1 MPMTEEFRVSAVQ
14 MDVRLGEKAANL
26 ERMDGFAR
34 QAAGEGAGLVVFP
47 ECVLAGYCF
56 ESREEGFEYAES
68 IHGPAVESVTSICR
82 ELDLQVVFGLLES
95 DGEKLYNALALVGPG
110 GLLGSYRKAHLPH
123 LGIDHYV
130 DPGDNLSTVHE
141 TPLCRLGMNI
151 CYDGAF
157 PESARLLAL
166 AGADLVVL
174 PTNWPP
180 GAEEFAGYA
189 INTRAMENAVYY
201 LAADRVGEE
210 RGFRFIGLS
219 RICDVHGRN
228 LALADGESETV
239 LTATIDPA
247 QARRKRIDRVPG
259 KHWIDR
265 FADRRPD
272 LYGPLAWENPVTKE

>member
-1 MPMTEEFRVSAVQ
+1 MTEEFRVSAVQ
-14 MDVRLGEKAANL
+14 MDVQLGKKEANL
-26 ERMDGFAR
+26 DRMAGFAR

-47 ECVLAGYCF
+47 ECALTGYCF
-56 ESREEGFEYAES
+56 ESREEGFEHAEP
-68 IHGPAVESVTSICR
+68 IKGPAVELVADFCR
-82 ELDLQVVFGLLES
+82 ELGLHVVFGLLES

-123 LGIDHYV
+123 LGIDHFV
-130 DPGDNLSTVHE
+130 DAGESLSTVHQ
-141 TPLCRLGMNI
+141 TPLCNLGMNI

-180 GAEEFAGYA
+180 GAEEFATYA
-189 INTRAMENAVYY
+189 INTRAMENAMYY
-201 LAADRVGEE
+201 LAADRVGQE

-219 RICDVHGRN
+219 RICDIHGRT
-228 LALADGESETV
+228 LAEADGESETV

-247 QARRKRIDRVPG
+247 LARTKRIDRVPG

-265 FADRRPD
+265 IADRRPD
-272 LYGPLAWENPVTKE
+272 LYGPLAGEAPAAGE

>member
-1 MPMTEEFRVSAVQ
+1 MMEEFRVSAVQ
-14 MDVRLGEKAANL
+14 MDVRLGEKDANL
-26 ERMDGFAR
+26 ERMDSFAR
-34 QAAGEGAGLVVFP
+34 LAVSDGAALVVFP
-47 ECVLAGYCF
+47 ECSLTGYCF
-56 ESREEGFEYAES
+56 ESREEGSEFAEPVG
-68 IHGPAVESVTSICR
+68 GPAVESMTGLCR
-82 ELDLQVVFGLLES
+82 ELDILTVFGFLES
-95 DGEKLYNALALVGPG
+95 EGDSLYNSLALVGPD

-123 LGIDHYV
+123 LGVDHFV
-130 DPGDNLSTVHE
+130 DRGDNLTTVHE

-180 GAEEFAGYA
+180 GAEEFASYA
-189 INTRAMENAVYY
+189 INTRALENAMYY
-201 LAADRVGEE
+201 LSADRVGEE

-228 LALADGESETV
+228 LAEADGESEMV
-239 LTATIDPA
+239 LTAAIDPV
-247 QARRKRIDRVPG
+247 QARCKRIVRVPG

-265 FADRRPD
+265 MADRRPE
-272 LYGPLAWENPVTKE
+272 LYGPLAGEDPRAEN

>member
-1 MPMTEEFRVSAVQ
+1 MTEEFRVSAVQ
-14 MDVRLGEKAANL
+14 MDVRFGEKAANL
-26 ERMDGFAR
+26 DRMAAFAR
-34 QAAGEGAGLVVFP
+34 EAAGEGAALVVFP
-47 ECVLAGYCF
+47 ECVLTGYCF
-56 ESREEGFEYAES
+56 ESREEGCEYAES
-68 IHGPAVESVTSICR
+68 IPGPAVESVTSICR
-82 ELDLQVVFGLLES
+82 ELDLHVVFGLLES
-95 DGEKLYNALALVGPG
+95 AEEKLYNALALVGPE

-130 DPGDNLSTVHE
+130 DAGENLSTVHQ
-141 TPLCRLGMNI
+141 TPFCRLGMNI

-180 GAEEFAGYA
+180 GAEEFATYA
-189 INTRAMENAVYY
+189 INTRAMENAMYY

-219 RICDVHGRN
+219 RICDVHGRTI
-228 LALADGESETV
+228 AQADGESETV
-239 LTATIDPA
+239 LTATIDPQ

-265 FADRRPD
+265 IADRRPD
-272 LYGPLAWENPVTKE
+272 LYGPLAEE

>member
-1 MPMTEEFRVSAVQ
+1 MTEEFRVSAVQ
-14 MDVRLGEKAANL
+14 MDVRLGRKAANL
-26 ERMDGFAR
+26 ESMDAFAR
-34 QAAGEGAGLVVFP
+34 VAVADGARLVVFP
-47 ECVLAGYCF
+47 ECSLSGYCLD
-56 ESREEGFEYAES
+56 SREEGFEHAEPLDGS
-68 IHGPAVESVTSICR
+68 AVESMTRLCR
-82 ELDLQVVFGLLES
+82 ELDIHTVFGLLES
-95 DGEKLYNALALVGPG
+95 AGDKLYNALALVGPD

-123 LGIDHYV
+123 LGIDHFV

-166 AGADLVVL
+166 AGAELVVL

-180 GAEEFAGYA
+180 GAEEFASYA
-189 INTRAMENAVYY
+189 INTRALENAMYY

-228 LALADGESETV
+228 LAEADGESETV

-265 FADRRPD
+265 LADRRPD
-272 LYGPLAWENPVTKE
+272 LYGPLSRENPAPEE